1 MNKPTAMRIGRRVE
15 EPVPQG
21 VRLQP
26 GQGRG
31 RMVSGGT
38 HHVVPLKDLMQD
50 DPIEEAAQADTEDAR
65 HGDTG
70 HCGPPPWLV
79 AT

>member
-1 MNKPTAMRIGRRVE
+1 
-15 EPVPQG
+15 
-21 VRLQP
+21 
-26 GQGRG
+26 
-31 RMVSGGT
+31 MVSGGT

-70 HCGPPPWLV
+70 HCGAPPV
-79 AT
+79 ARGDLIVVAIARSSPGTKGRKGLGRSSGTRLL